1 MLPLLTCSQIRSLE
15 KKLIEKYKLDE
26 SNLIDN
32 VAQFCYKE
40 IEKNI
45 IDKDVLFVCGKGNNA
60 SDALSLALLS
70 LEKARTVSI
79 FLCFDSANEENIKR
93 QKMLPESVF
102 VTAIGDNYDTIV
114 DGIFG
119 FGFRG
124 DVSEEIRE
132 TIDIINKSR
141 ATVIS
146 LDVPSAFLVKADYT
160 YTFTSHKVELY
171 DPFLRSNCGSIKLFN
186 PGFRE
191 EEIVAEDSFLLLDD
205 DYSIPPFGLDAYKK
219 TRGRVLVLGGSKK
232 YRGAPLLSALSA
244 FHAGAGMVT
253 IYSKKEVIDS
263 FLPFY
268 PSILYREEDDG
279 GCFDYDSIVVGPG
292 WDEGRKDILY
302 SLIEENK
309 KLVIDADAIKLIG
322 KKKLGGKAIITP
334 HIGEFNTLM
343 KNLSLE
349 KSSSIFS
356 DVKNAAKRTEGVI
369 VLKSSIVI
377 ISDGEK
383 LFVYDGSNNSL
394 GVAGSGDVLGGIIA
408 SFLAILPPLEAAIN
422 GTILHQKVGRR
433 LKNELG
439 YYTAEDIIKEIGRER

>member
-1 MLPLLTCSQIRSLE
+1 MLPLLTCSQISSLE
-15 KKLIEKYKLDE
+15 KRLIEKYSLDE
-26 SNLIDN
+26 SNLIDK
-32 VAQFCYKE
+32 VALFCYKE
-40 IEKNI
+40 IEKSI

-60 SDALSLALLS
+60 SDALSLAFLS
-70 LEKARTVSI
+70 LEKAKSVSVL
-79 FLCFDSANEENIKR
+79 LCFDSANEENIKR
-93 QKMLPESVF
+93 QRMLPESVF
-102 VTAIGDNYDTIV
+102 VTSLTRDYDTIV

-124 DVSEEIRE
+124 EVSEKIRE
-132 TIDIINKSR
+132 IINAINKTN
-141 ATVIS
+141 ATIIS

-160 YTFTSHKVELY
+160 YTFTSHKIELY
-171 DPFLRSNCGSIKLFN
+171 NPTFRSNCGIIKLFN

-191 EEIVAEDSFLLLDD
+191 EEIVSEDSFLLLDD
-205 DYSIPPFGLDAYKK
+205 DYSIPPFSLDAYKK
-219 TRGRVLVLGGSKK
+219 TRGRVLVIGGSKK

-244 FHAGAGMVT
+244 FHSGAGMVT
-253 IYSKKEVIDS
+253 IYSEKEVIDS

-268 PSILYREEDDG
+268 PSILYREEGDYGD
-279 GCFDYDSIVVGPG
+279 FDYDSIVVGPG

-302 SLIEENK
+302 FLIDEKK

-322 KKKLGGKAIITP
+322 KKKLENRAIITP

-349 KSSSIFS
+349 KSTSIFS
-356 DVKNAAKRTEGVI
+356 DVKNAAKKTESVI
-369 VLKSSIVI
+369 VLKASVVI

-383 LFVYDGSNNSL
+383 LFIYDGANSSL
-394 GVAGSGDVLGGIIA
+394 GVAGSGDVLSGIIA
-408 SFLAILPPLEAAIN
+408 SFLALFSPLEAAIN
-422 GTILHQKVGRR
+422 GTILHQRVGKK

>member
-15 KKLIEKYKLDE
+15 KKLIEKYNLDE

-32 VAQFCYKE
+32 VALFCYKE

-70 LEKARTVSI
+70 LEKAKSVSV
-79 FLCFDSANEENIKR
+79 FLCFESGNGENIKR
-93 QKMLPESVF
+93 QKMLPPSVF
-102 VTAIGDNYDTIV
+102 ITSITDKYDTIV

-124 DVSEEIRE
+124 EVSEEIRD
-132 TIDIINKSR
+132 TIDAINRSS

-160 YTFTSHKVELY
+160 YTFTSHKLELY
-171 DPFLRSNCGSIKLFN
+171 NPTLRSRCGTIKLFN

-191 EEIVAEDSFLLLDD
+191 EEIISEDTFLLLDD
-205 DYSIPPFGLDAYKK
+205 DYSVPPFSLDAYKK
-219 TRGRVLVLGGSKK
+219 TRGRVLVVGGSKK
-232 YRGAPLLSALSA
+232 YRGAPLLSALAA
-244 FHAGAGMVT
+244 FHTGSGMVT

-263 FLPFY
+263 LLPIY
-268 PSILYREEDDG
+268 PSILYREEDSKDS
-279 GCFDYDSIVVGPG
+279 FDYDSIVVGPG

-302 SLIEENK
+302 SLVEEKK

-322 KKKLGGKAIITP
+322 KKKLEGRAIITP

-356 DVKNAAKRTEGVI
+356 DVKNAAKKTESVI
-369 VLKSSIVI
+369 VLKASVVI

-383 LFVYDGSNNSL
+383 LFVYDGVNNSL
-394 GVAGSGDVLGGIIA
+394 GVAGSGDVLSGIIA
-408 SFLAILPPLEAAIN
+408 SFLALFSPLEAAIN
-422 GTILHQKVGRR
+422 GTILHQRVGRK